1 LNSSLVNKI
10 AKAKHYAERPDRA
23 TFHEFKVSFEGDND
37 KHDVSFNEGA
47 WHCTCDFFGAWQIC
61 CHTMAMERIL
71 EPMVK
76 VKQSLPELA
85 SA

>member
-1 LNSSLVNKI
+1 MVNKI
-10 AKAKHYAERPDRA
+10 VKAKQYAENPERA
-23 TFHEFKVSFEGDND
+23 TFHELRVSFEGDND
-37 KHDVSFNEGA
+37 KHEVRFQEGV
-47 WHCTCDFFGAWQIC
+47 WHCSCDFFSTWQIC

-85 SA
+85 AV